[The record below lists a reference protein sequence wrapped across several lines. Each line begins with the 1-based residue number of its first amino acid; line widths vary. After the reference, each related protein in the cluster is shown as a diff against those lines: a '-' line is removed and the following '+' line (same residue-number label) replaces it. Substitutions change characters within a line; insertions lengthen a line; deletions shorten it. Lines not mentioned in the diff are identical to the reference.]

1 VQEGLALFER
11 AQQLD
16 PDELQAWL
24 WPMYGLEALEQH
36 ERADALLR
44 QVLGLLDEDVDAARA
59 KLAQLVERI
68 DVDTAASDWSVRSTG
83 AALAARH
90 GL

>member
-1 VQEGLALFER
+1 
-11 AQQLD
+11 
-16 PDELQAWL
+16 
-24 WPMYGLEALEQH
+24 
-36 ERADALLR
+36 
-44 QVLGLLDEDVDAARA
+44 LLDEDVDAARA